1 MDTSEPWDQPA
12 PAPHSCC
19 QVLGVLILEAWRI
32 TCLLLSPDR
41 GAEPVPAHLVPFSE
55 LGILSPPQLGEQH
68 AAGFQLQLARDSRNP
83 PHQAVTFTS
92 RRGHRGHLAEA
103 LGASCRAGTE
113 SSLRPFLDDS
123 GLWEVPGGA
132 MGWATTPQLSQPC
145 VFTVF

>member
-55 LGILSPPQLGEQH
+55 LGILSPPQLGERH

-83 PHQAVTFTS
+83 PQAVTFTS

-103 LGASCRAGTE
+103 LGASCMI
-113 SSLRPFLDDS
+113 LDDS

-132 MGWATTPQLSQPC
+132 MGWVATPQLSQPC